1 MPSLQRLLA
10 LSLLAGALGAC
21 ASLKAPAVRVASLH
35 LDGVSVT
42 GARLDVA
49 VDVRNVNPQDLRI
62 ERFEYELKLNGQ
74 TLGRGYQADP
84 LMLGGFKEDK
94 VVSRLD
100 INLLKIPGAVQRVLD
115 RDRVDAEIKGAFY
128 VQDGASLRKLKFGT
142 RGNVD
147 LRRDGGR
154 GRRD

>member
-21 ASLKAPAVRVASLH
+21 ASLKTPAVRVASLH

-100 INLLKIPGAVQRVLD
+100 KI
-115 RDRVDAEIKGAFY
+115 
-128 VQDGASLRKLKFGT
+128 
-142 RGNVD
+142 
-147 LRRDGGR
+147 GR
-154 GRRD
+154 AHV